1 VSEIR
6 FLVMNLNKKT
16 QVAKEAARLLYYG
29 FAGEYYTAKR
39 EAAKALGVKVL
50 PINREIAEEL
60 DQLSDL
66 LEGQQK
72 RDRLKNMRKEAL
84 EIMKVLKRFSP
95 VLVGSVW
102 RGTAHRGS
110 DIDMRVY
117 SDDETA
123 VIETI
128 NQSKYRLIRQE
139 RTLKTVGTDRKIYL
153 HIFVKTPRGDEAEIV
168 IRPLED
174 INVKEKCE
182 IFGDEL
188 KGLRIRELEEIVQ
201 NDPLK
206 KFIP

>member
-1 VSEIR
+1 
-6 FLVMNLNKKT
+6 MNLDKKI

-29 FAGEYYTAKR
+29 FASEYYSAKR
-39 EAAKALGVKVL
+39 QAAKSLGLKVL
-50 PINREIAEEL
+50 PTNKEIAEEL

-66 LEGQQK
+66 LEGKQK
-72 RDRLKNMRKEAL
+72 RERLENLRREAL
-84 EIMKVLKRFSP
+84 ELMNTLKRFNP
-95 VLVGSVW
+95 ILVGSVW
-102 RGTAHRGS
+102 RGTAHKGS
-110 DIDMRVY
+110 DIDIRVY

-123 VIETI
+123 VIATI
-128 NQSKYRLIRQE
+128 NQSKYKLIRQE
-139 RTLKTVGTDRKIYL
+139 RTTKTVGTDKKTYL
-153 HIFVKTPRGDEAEIV
+153 HIFVKTPQGEEAEIV

-201 NDPLK
+201 NDPFK

>member
-1 VSEIR
+1 
-6 FLVMNLNKKT
+6 MNLDKKN

-29 FAGEYYTAKR
+29 FASEYYTAKR
-39 EAAKALGVKVL
+39 QAAKSLGVKVL
-50 PINREIAEEL
+50 PTNKEIAEEL

-66 LEGQQK
+66 LEGKQK
-72 RDRLKNMRKEAL
+72 RECLENLRREAL
-84 EIMKVLKRFSP
+84 ELMNTLKGFNP
-95 VLVGSVW
+95 ILVGSVW
-102 RGTAHRGS
+102 RGTAHKGS
-110 DIDMRVY
+110 DIDIRVY

-128 NQSKYRLIRQE
+128 NQSKYKLIRQE
-139 RTLKTVGTDRKIYL
+139 RTTKTVGTDKKTYL
-153 HIFVKTPRGDEAEIV
+153 HIFVKTPQGEEAEIV

-201 NDPLK
+201 NDPFK

>member
-1 VSEIR
+1 MS
-6 FLVMNLNKKT
+6 LNKKS

-29 FAGEYYTAKR
+29 LAGEYYSAKR
-39 EAAKALGVKVL
+39 EAAKSLGVKIL
-50 PINREIAEEL
+50 PTNREIAEEL

-66 LEGQQK
+66 LEGQEK
-72 RDRLKNMRKEAL
+72 REHLKNMRKEAL

-102 RGTAHRGS
+102 RGTVHRGS
-110 DIDMRVY
+110 DIDIRVY

-123 VIETI
+123 VIGAI
-128 NQSKYRLIRQE
+128 NQSKYRLIRQD
-139 RTLKTVGTDRKIYL
+139 RTVKTVGTDRKSYL
-153 HIFVKTPRGDEAEIV
+153 HVFVKTPLGYEAEIV

-188 KGLRIRELEEIVQ
+188 KGLKIRELEEIVQ

>member
-1 VSEIR
+1 
-6 FLVMNLNKKT
+6 MNLDKKT

-29 FAGEYYTAKR
+29 FACEYYTAKR
-39 EAAKALGVKVL
+39 EAAKSLGVKVL
-50 PINREIAEEL
+50 PTNREIAEEL

-72 RDRLKNMRKEAL
+72 TEQLKNMRKEAL

-128 NQSKYRLIRQE
+128 NQSKYKLIRQE
-139 RTLKTVGTDRKIYL
+139 RTIKTVGTDRKSYL
-153 HIFVKTPRGDEAEIV
+153 HVFVKTPQDYEAEIV

-206 KFIP
+206 KFTP